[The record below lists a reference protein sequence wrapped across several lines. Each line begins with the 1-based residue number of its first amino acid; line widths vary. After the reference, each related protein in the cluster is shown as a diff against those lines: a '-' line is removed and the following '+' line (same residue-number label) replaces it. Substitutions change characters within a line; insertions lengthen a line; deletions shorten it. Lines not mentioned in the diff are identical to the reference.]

1 MDLAF
6 DCGLDTIELIS
17 LLREVS
23 IQRAVKRQ
31 SRPGERISIARIS
44 AVTGISRGEISGLIN
59 SKSRAKSKAIFH
71 ESALNRVLSGWRS
84 DARFLIRHRPKPL
97 ALFGRAASFE
107 ALVKTYGRG
116 LPIRAI
122 LDELICVGAIEVSSS
137 RMVVLKKDFATHDCA
152 AHKDIQALLGRI
164 VELFIEVSGARY
176 NMEAKTYSGQ
186 RRRNFKR
193 VG

>member
-1 MDLAF
+1 LDLAF

-31 SRPGERISIARIS
+31 SRPGERISISRIS

-59 SKSRAKSKAIFH
+59 SKSRAKSKTTSH
-71 ESALNRVLSGWRS
+71 ESVLNRILRGWRS
-84 DARFLIRHRPKPL
+84 DARFLIRRRPKSL

-107 ALVKTYGRG
+107 ALAKTYGRG

-137 RMVVLKKDFATHDCA
+137 RMVLLKKDFAIHDCT
-152 AHKDIQALLGRI
+152 AHKDIQALLAQI
-164 VELFIEVSGARY
+164 IELFIEVSGARY
-176 NMEAKTYSGQ
+176 NLEAKIDSDQ

>member
-31 SRPGERISIARIS
+31 SRPGARISISRIS
-44 AVTGISRGEISGLIN
+44 AVTGISRGEISGLLN
-59 SKSRAKSKAIFH
+59 YKSRAKSKTNSH
-71 ESALNRVLSGWRS
+71 ESVLNRILGGWRS
-84 DARFLIRHRPKPL
+84 DARFSIRRRPKPL

-107 ALVKTYGRG
+107 ALIKTYGRG

-137 RMVVLKKDFATHDCA
+137 RMVLLKKDFAIHDCA
-152 AHKDIQALLGRI
+152 AHKDIQAILGQI
-164 VELFIEVSGARY
+164 IELFIGVSGARY
-176 NMEAKTYSGQ
+176 NLKAKTDSGKQ
-186 RRRNFKR
+186 RRNFKR